1 MQATTGGGDWG
12 VISEPLIRVGAYYY
26 ALFLFFIVFVILALL
41 NILTGIFVD
50 RAFKAVA
57 DDKDGMAL
65 EKLHTDRAVV
75 RDLCRLY
82 CAMTGEDIDSPA
94 TISSD
99 TFQLF
104 MGSPVMRAR
113 LAVLDLEIWDSHQ
126 FFKML
131 CSISKSH
138 DVDLQSFVTGC
149 MQLRGQAKRLTLQA
163 VHQDVQ
169 RMKKTVKD
177 QLRYA
182 RTNHSLGDSITPR
195 PVVF

>member
-1 MQATTGGGDWG
+1 
-12 VISEPLIRVGAYYY
+12 
-26 ALFLFFIVFVILALL
+26 
-41 NILTGIFVD
+41 
-50 RAFKAVA
+50 
-57 DDKDGMAL
+57 
-65 EKLHTDRAVV
+65 
-75 RDLCRLY
+75 
-82 CAMTGEDIDSPA
+82 
-94 TISSD
+94 
-99 TFQLF
+99 